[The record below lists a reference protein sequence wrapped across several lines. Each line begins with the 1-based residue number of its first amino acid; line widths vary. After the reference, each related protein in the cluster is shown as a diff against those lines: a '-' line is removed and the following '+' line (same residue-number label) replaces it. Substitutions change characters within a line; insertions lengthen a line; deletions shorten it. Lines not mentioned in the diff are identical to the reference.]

1 MMLKITDLK
10 PQKNDPQRLN
20 VYLDGEFGF
29 GIARAVA
36 PWLKVGDQLSHE
48 KIEELKKADQIERAY
63 KRALHYLSY
72 RSRSKEEVRRNLQK
86 HEVPEAA
93 VEKVLKRL
101 SENGLVDDLAFA
113 QTWVEN
119 RAAFHPRSQ
128 WAIKAELRQKGVPR
142 KIIEK
147 AVEDVNDHEMAYE
160 VAQNKLRRIE
170 NLDRPDFER
179 KLYGYLGRRGF
190 PYNICK
196 ETAQR
201 VWSELNEEP

>member
-36 PWLKVGDQLSHE
+36 PWLKVGDQLSLE

-72 RSRSKEEVRRNLQK
+72 RSRSKEEVRSNLQK

-93 VEKVLKRL
+93 VEKVLNRL

-128 WAIKAELRQKGVPR
+128 WAIKAELRQKGR
-142 KIIEK
+142 TE
-147 AVEDVNDHEMAYE
+147 EDHRE
-160 VAQNKLRRIE
+160 
-170 NLDRPDFER
+170 
-179 KLYGYLGRRGF
+179 GR
-190 PYNICK
+190 
-196 ETAQR
+196 
-201 VWSELNEEP
+201 